1 MEQVAQSSA
10 VGERAM
16 DVTVLHW
23 PREAARREELTRAR
37 QPRLLLVGEED
48 LPPDVTDCLEDWV
61 RVPAF
66 ERDILARTASL
77 AARAGRHGRV
87 QLIDGV
93 LSAGGAHVRLSNV
106 DVRLVE
112 CFLERAGSVVARDD
126 LTVRAWG
133 DEPVDRN
140 LLDVHILR
148 LRRRLAPLG
157 LEIRTVRQRGYLLQ
171 FAEHWGDRVP

>member
-1 MEQVAQSSA
+1 MKQVAQPSA

-23 PREAARREELTRAR
+23 PAEAGRREELARAR

-48 LPPDVTDCLEDWV
+48 LPPDVTDCLEDWL
-61 RVPAF
+61 RVPVF

-87 QLIDGV
+87 QLVDGV
-93 LSAGGAHVRLSNV
+93 LSASGAHVRLSSV
-106 DVRLVE
+106 DMRLVE
-112 CFLERAGSVVARDD
+112 CFLERAGSVVARED
-126 LTVRAWG
+126 LTVRAWDG
-133 DEPVDRN
+133 PVDRN

-148 LRRRLAPLG
+148 LRRRIAPLG

-171 FAEHWGDRVP
+171 FTEHWGDRVP